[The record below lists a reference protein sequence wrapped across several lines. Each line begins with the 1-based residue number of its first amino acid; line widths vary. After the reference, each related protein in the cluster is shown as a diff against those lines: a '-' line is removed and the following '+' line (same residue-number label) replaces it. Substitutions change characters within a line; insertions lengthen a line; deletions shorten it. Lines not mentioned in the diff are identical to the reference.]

1 MKVQRPAGH
10 FYAAYHPVCI
20 KAKGLLNLISL
31 CSDTPELGLLD
42 PPTRGAS
49 LEEVSCEI

>member
-20 KAKGLLNLISL
+20 KAKGLLNLTIL
-31 CSDTPELGLLD
+31 CSGTPELGLLD
-42 PPTRGAS
+42 PPTHGVS
-49 LEEVSCEI
+49 LEEVSYEI